1 MQHFFYRTLTI
12 QIKLSNKKE
21 YKFFDDLCFKAK
33 NLYNQAL
40 YTERDI
46 YFQYQK
52 FLSNFEM
59 YKLLSDTE
67 VFKAL
72 PAQECSEILKMVYT
86 ELKSFQAATKEYN
99 KHPEKFN
106 GRPKLPKYKHK
117 TKGRYTLNFGLQQL
131 RFKDG
136 YIILPKKLDNHRIK
150 LPRHLNPEDI
160 QALRIVPQNQRIKLE
175 IIYNKAIDT
184 PDDKQNLKYTAGL
197 DLGLDNFAAI
207 AVYGPHIT
215 PLLLNGKGLKSYNK
229 FFNKRLSYLKSRAK
243 TCNNQD
249 TTKRI
254 QRLYNSRD
262 NYINT
267 WMHTASKRVVSY
279 LVQNQV
285 GHLVIGTNK
294 GWKQHSKLSKVVNQ
308 TFIQLPYTQ
317 FIRILTYKA
326 QEQGITVYQ
335 TEESYT
341 SGTSFI
347 DNEPPTKE
355 FYNKSRRI
363 YRGLFRTNQGIM
375 INADTNAAYQ
385 IIKKV
390 VPNDQYSIP
399 GYGIVGCNTHPVK
412 LTIETQAG

>member
-1 MQHFFYRTLTI
+1 MQHFYYRTLTI
-12 QIKLSNKKE
+12 QVKPSNKEE
-21 YKFFDDLCFKAK
+21 YKFFDGLCFKAK

-40 YTERDI
+40 YTERHI

-67 VFKAL
+67 AFKAL
-72 PAQECSEILKMVYT
+72 PAQECSEILKLVYI

-99 KHPEKFN
+99 NHPEKFK
-106 GRPKLPKYKHK
+106 GRPRLPKYKHK

-131 RFKDG
+131 RFKGG
-136 YIILPKKLDNHRIK
+136 YIILPKKLANHQIK
-150 LPRHLNPEDI
+150 IPKHINTDSI

-175 IIYNKAIDT
+175 IIYNKAINV
-184 PDDKQNLKYTAGL
+184 PDKPKPSYVAGL
-197 DLGLDNFAAI
+197 DIGIDNFAAI
-207 AVYGPHIT
+207 AVYGPNI
-215 PLLLNGKGLKSYNK
+215 PPILLNGKGLKSYNK
-229 FFNKRLSYLKSRAK
+229 YFNKKLAYLKSRAK
-243 TCNNQD
+243 LCNNQD

-254 QRLYNSRD
+254 QRLFNSRS

-267 WMHTASKRVVSY
+267 WMHTASKRIVEY

-294 GWKQHSKLSKVVNQ
+294 GWKQSSPLSKKVNQ
-308 TFIQLPYTQ
+308 TFVQLPYQQ
-317 FIRILTYKA
+317 FINILTYKA
-326 QEQGITVYQ
+326 QEQGITVYHQ
-335 TEESYT
+335 EEFYT

-347 DNEPPTKE
+347 DNEPPTKD

-363 YRGLFRTNQGIM
+363 HRGLFKSNQNQL
-375 INADTNAAYQ
+375 INADINAAYQ

-390 VPNDQYSIP
+390 FPTATYSVD
-399 GYGIVGCNTHPVK
+399 GHGIVGCNTHPVK
-412 LTIETQAG
+412 LTIETQHS